1 MTTQKRT
8 PTLRALLCGGDRRL
22 IAQSNRALELI
33 RANPARVSE
42 IAGLAQDADWLV
54 AMRGV
59 DLLEKLAHQN
69 PEWVE
74 PHKRIFLG
82 ALADS
87 DKWEIRLQI
96 VRAQP
101 LFSWTPAEQKRA
113 VEILLRD
120 VNHSQ
125 QFVKAWALD
134 SLATFAE
141 RDKKLMPIVRRLV
154 RVFERSRSKSL
165 ATRAKRI
172 GERLSRAVT
181 GVPLRPTNGILG

>member
-1 MTTQKRT
+1 V
-8 PTLRALLCGGDRRL
+8 
-22 IAQSNRALELI
+22 QSNRALELI

-54 AMRGV
+54 AMRAV

-74 PHKRIFLG
+74 PHKGIFLG

-96 VRAQP
+96 VRALP
-101 LFSWTPAEQKRA
+101 LFSWTPAEERRA

-120 VNHSQ
+120 VDHSQ
-125 QFVKAWALD
+125 KFVKSWALD

-141 RDKKLMPIVRRLV
+141 RDKKLMPMVRRLV
-154 RVFERSRSKSL
+154 RVFERSHSKAL
-165 ATRAKRI
+165 ATRAKHIR
-172 GERLSRAVT
+172 ERLSRALT
-181 GVPLRPTNGILG
+181 GVSVRPTNGILG